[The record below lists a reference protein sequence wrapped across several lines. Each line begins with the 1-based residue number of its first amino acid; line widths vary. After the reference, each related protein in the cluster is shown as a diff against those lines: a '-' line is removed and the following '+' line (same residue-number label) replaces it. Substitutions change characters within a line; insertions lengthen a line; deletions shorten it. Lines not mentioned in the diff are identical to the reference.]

1 LWLAPL
7 FGTLSGGVARAALEK
22 VTTDTATTVTAAHAL
37 KLFVL
42 AMLLLVAIF

>member
-1 LWLAPL
+1 LWLTPL
-7 FGTLSGGVARAALEK
+7 FGTLFGGAARAVLEK
-22 VTTDTATTVTAAHAL
+22 VNIYNATIVTAAHAF